1 VPEELVEASVVGA
14 RLVEVELE
22 VDLKL
27 LLGRIDSSNLQ
38 ETMIADKQHR

>member
-1 VPEELVEASVVGA
+1 MVEASVVGA
-14 RLVEVELE
+14 RLVVEVELE

-38 ETMIADKQHR
+38 ETMIADKQHP